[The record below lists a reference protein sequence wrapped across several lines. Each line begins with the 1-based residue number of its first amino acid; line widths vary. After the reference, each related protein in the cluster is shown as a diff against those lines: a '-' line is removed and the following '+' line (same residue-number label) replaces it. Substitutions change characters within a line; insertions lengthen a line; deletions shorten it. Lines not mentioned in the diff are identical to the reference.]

1 MDVLTTG
8 YPSLDYIVQVSH
20 SPAVGETA
28 LLQALPETF
37 SFGGCGANVAVALA
51 RLGFKAGVAMVLGH
65 DNGGDIYIRYLTHCG
80 VDIRNVIRLPGEKS
94 SRSYLFLNAEG
105 QCQNFFFPGAAD
117 AWQGRLTLEHVD
129 QYRLAL
135 VTVGPFHY
143 NRQFIEAVKQAGVP
157 LVWVLKTD
165 IHAYPPEILGEFLST
180 STYVLMNHIEAEYI
194 TRTLGFSAIS
204 QGLSDITRAIIV
216 TQSSQGSQVFTAAGA
231 TAIQAVSV
239 GPVVD
244 PTGAGDGFT
253 AGFLAGLLQ
262 GASPEVSA
270 RLGAVVAS
278 FVLEAVGCQTN
289 LPTWPQA
296 TTRFADFFGPF
307 EGVNG

>member
-1 MDVLTTG
+1 MDVLATG
-8 YPSLDYIVQVSH
+8 YPSLDSILWVSH
-20 SPAVGETA
+20 SPVVGETA
-28 LLQALPETF
+28 LLWTLPETF

-51 RLGFKAGVAMVLGH
+51 RLGFKAGVAMVLG
-65 DNGGDIYIRYLTHCG
+65 DDSAGDDYVRYLTG
-80 VDIRNVIRLPGEKS
+80 SGIDVRNVIRLPHEKS
-94 SRSYLFLNAEG
+94 SRSYLFLNPDG

-117 AWQGRLTLEHVD
+117 AWQDHLVLDHLD

-143 NRQFIEAVKQAGVP
+143 NRQFIQAVKQAGVP
-157 LVWVLKTD
+157 LAWVLRAD
-165 IHAYPPEILGEFLST
+165 SHAYPPDMLGDFLSA
-180 STYVLMNHIEAEYI
+180 STYILMNHIEAEYV

-204 QGLSDITRAIIV
+204 QGLSATTRAIIV
-216 TQSSQGSQVFTAAGA
+216 THGSQGSQVYTAAGM
-231 TAIQAVSV
+231 TPVQAVSV
-239 GPVVD
+239 GAVID

-253 AGFLAGLLQ
+253 AGFLAGILR

-289 LPTWPQA
+289 LPDWVQA
-296 TTRFADFFGPF
+296 TARFEDFFGPI